1 MIECF
6 AFRVQTFC
14 CSLKHSF
21 LWLPPFCC
29 LTCLHPF
36 VYIPENRL
44 CLVIVIFLI
53 LCSLYL
59 SILIMKLS
67 NFGPR
72 LQEEEVPDMFLFQL
86 KWNPSNLRQFTDIFI
101 IVKNKSLHRAGI
113 LSVPKFSLVLKQE
126 DFFLLS
132 SLSLQRNTLCV
143 ARFVVCIK
151 TSLIFLFFHPGTD
164 YIFCS
169 RKKKKNLGEEKVEYP
184 WHKNKV

>member
-101 IVKNKSLHRAGI
+101 VVKNKSLHRAGI

-169 RKKKKNLGEEKVEYP
+169 RKKKKKP
-184 WHKNKV
+184 

>member
-14 CSLKHSF
+14 CSLNHSF

-44 CLVIVIFLI
+44 CLVIDIFLI
-53 LCSLYL
+53 LCSWWDPSLYL
-59 SILIMKLS
+59 SILMMKLS

-86 KWNPSNLRQFTDIFI
+86 KWNPSNLRQFIGIFI
-101 IVKNKSLHRAGI
+101 IVKNKSLHRTEI
-113 LSVPKFSLVLKQE
+113 SSVPKFSLVLKQE
-126 DFFLLS
+126 DFFFYSAHFLCKEI
-132 SLSLQRNTLCV
+132 LCV
-143 ARFVVCIK
+143 
-151 TSLIFLFFHPGTD
+151 LPDL
-164 YIFCS
+164 
-169 RKKKKNLGEEKVEYP
+169 
-184 WHKNKV
+184 